1 MKICTKCKIEKPFS
15 EYHKRASATDGLAFH
30 CKTCKYQMDI
40 IYREKNKSALD
51 KKKKEYYEKNKD
63 VMNKKA
69 RLRYI
74 KNPEHYKLRAK
85 LWKEQNRER
94 HNANCMERYVLKM
107 KRKPVWDSEFTDF
120 VFSEAYDM
128 AKRKE
133 ALTGAK
139 HEVDHIVPLR
149 GKTVS
154 GLHVWSNFAVI
165 PASENCSKAARRWP
179 DMWTPA

>member
-1 MKICTKCKIEKPFS
+1 MKHCPGCKTDKPFS
-15 EYHKRASATDGLAFH
+15 EYHRRVKAKDGFSSY
-30 CKTCKYQMDI
+30 CKPCKSEMDK
-40 IYREKNKSALD
+40 IYRQKNKDALTLTKKDYHEKNK
-51 KKKKEYYEKNKD
+51 EYY
-63 VMNKKA
+63 NKKA
-69 RLRYI
+69 RLDYV
-74 KNPEHYKLRAK
+74 KNAEAYKLRAK
-85 LWKEQNRER
+85 KWKEQNRER
-94 HNANCMERYVLKM
+94 HNANCMERHVLKM
-107 KRKPVWDSEFTDF
+107 QRKPKWDEELTDF

-133 ALTGAK
+133 ALTGIK

-179 DMWTPA
+179 NMWKRA

>member
-1 MKICTKCKIEKPFS
+1 MKRCPGCKTDKPFS
-15 EYHKRASATDGLAFH
+15 EYHKRARAKDGLNLY
-30 CKTCKYQMDI
+30 CKPCKAEMDAA
-40 IYREKNKSALD
+40 YREKNKEALVEAKRQYYQNN
-51 KKKKEYYEKNKD
+51 KKYHNE
-63 VMNKKA
+63 KA
-69 RLRYI
+69 RLDYV
-74 KNPEHYKLRAK
+74 KNSDAYKLRAK

-94 HNANCMERYVLKM
+94 HNANCMERHVLKI